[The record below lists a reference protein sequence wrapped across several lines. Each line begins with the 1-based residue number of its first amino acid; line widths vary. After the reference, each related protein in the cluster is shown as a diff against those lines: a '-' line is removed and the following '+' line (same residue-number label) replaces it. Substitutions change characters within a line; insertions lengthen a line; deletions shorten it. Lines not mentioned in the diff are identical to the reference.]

1 MNSMPRKLFL
11 IFLTLFV
18 FTKFS
23 SAQDPHFSQFYANS
37 LYLNPALAGSV
48 VCPRLNLNYRNQW
61 PSILGTFIT
70 YSASYDQ
77 HVDVLNGGVGLLV
90 YSDRQG
96 AGTLNTTSV
105 SGMYSYRLE
114 VSRNFSLKAGLQA
127 TYFQRSLDWEKLT
140 FPDQLDPRYGFVY
153 NSNEPIPDNLSRTFA
168 DFAAGLVGYTERFYV
183 GFAAHHITRPDE
195 GFNSYTRM
203 PIRYTGHLG
212 TVIGLEGMRGRKKG
226 IEETSISPNLMYM
239 RQQDFEQLNYG
250 LYFSKY
256 PFVGGL
262 WFRQNFNNPDA
273 LIMLIGIQQAA
284 FKVGYSYDLTV
295 SSLTNASGGSHE
307 LSLTFQ
313 FECLDRQPRAKPI
326 NCPTF

>member
-1 MNSMPRKLFL
+1 MNNMLRKFFL
-11 IFLTLFV
+11 IFLILF
-18 FTKFS
+18 TITEFS
-23 SAQDPHFSQFYANS
+23 YAQDPHFSQFYANS

-61 PSILGTFIT
+61 PAISGTFIT

-77 HVDVLNGGVGLLV
+77 HIDVLNGGIGVLV

-96 AGTLNTTSV
+96 AGTLNTTNF
-105 SGMYSYRLE
+105 SGIYSYRLE

-127 TYFQRSLDWEKLT
+127 TYFQRSLNWEKLT
-140 FPDQLDPRYGFVY
+140 FPDQLDPKYGFVY
-153 NSNEPIPDNLSRTFA
+153 NSNEPIPDHLSKSFV
-168 DFAAGLVGYTERFYV
+168 DFAAGIVGYSERFYI
-183 GFAAHHITRPDE
+183 GFSAHHLTRPDE

-203 PIRYTGHLG
+203 PIRFTGHLG
-212 TVIGLEGMRGRKKG
+212 TVIGLEGIRGKKKG
-226 IEETSISPNLMYM
+226 SEETTISPNILYM

-250 LYFSKY
+250 LYLTKY

-262 WFRQNFNNPDA
+262 WFRHNFNNPDA
-273 LIMLIGIQQAA
+273 LIMLIGIQQTA

-295 SSLTNASGGSHE
+295 STLTNASGGSHE

-313 FECLDRQPRAKPI
+313 FECLEKRPKAKPI